1 MNFSSSC
8 GTLALILAL
17 AAPARAAEG
26 WPDLARPA
34 AAVGGGEADA
44 GVVVGIEGYGFVPP
58 VLRAVAGRPG
68 LNGSTARR
76 ELHDGL
82 RWRVGQKRST
92 GSLSSLPEGLRG
104 GGAYRV
110 RGQER
115 RQRGI
120 RGG

>member
-58 VLRAVAGRPG
+58 VPGGGRSRGRPG
-68 LNGSTARR
+68 LNGSAF
-76 ELHDGL
+76 
-82 RWRVGQKRST
+82 
-92 GSLSSLPEGLRG
+92 PA
-104 GGAYRV
+104 GAS
-110 RGQER
+110 
-115 RQRGI
+115 
-120 RGG
+120 